1 MTDRSQSG
9 GVTET
14 LLSGERN
21 ILVRQ
26 CAPENYIP
34 LMDMDFFE
42 MSRVTLHDSECWLL
56 RWIDEDEYAVVW
68 ERDGCVTEMSTHA
81 DPPTVNGAYDISA
94 DEESIL
100 SIAGKLMDAVSSE
113 SG

>member
-1 MTDRSQSG
+1 M
-9 GVTET
+9 
-14 LLSGERN
+14 
-21 ILVRQ
+21 
-26 CAPENYIP
+26 
-34 LMDMDFFE
+34 
-42 MSRVTLHDSECWLL
+42 
-56 RWIDEDEYAVVW
+56 W

-94 DEESIL
+94 DEENIL